1 MKRPPPGGSA
11 AADVAQ
17 VIKKPREMVRLESYF
32 YATLPGDAA
41 ALASEFKADMAFK
54 CHLCK
59 KVYMNNVEFARHLSL
74 HVESDRAAAV
84 DLVDLC
90 QCKYCFKV
98 CREKKIFFF
107 IWHRDWL
114 TLQIFK
120 SGRGGA
126 ATFLPSILPIE

>member
-98 CREKKIFFF
+98 RREKNLFF
-107 IWHRDWL
+107 IWHRAWL

-120 SGRGGA
+120 SGRGGGCYFP
-126 ATFLPSILPIE
+126 FLDPPDRV

>member
-98 CREKKIFFF
+98 RREKNLFFY
-107 IWHRDWL
+107 L
-114 TLQIFK
+114 A
-120 SGRGGA
+120 SGLAYSADIQKRERGGLLLS
-126 ATFLPSILPIE
+126 FPRSSR